1 MKKTYEYSEE
11 SLKFKEEYYKN
22 PLTIEDCSKKF
33 FYGRSGFA
41 FLGYDGTQPNIKI
54 PDYLVEYVSN
64 FSYYDEIMYRKYS
77 NLIIN
82 WLYGIDSNDSSPLK
96 NDLNYVPVFKNGTLD
111 LNLPKISKIA
121 QNICLFNNY
130 KYEKLYSTI
139 VLKYGILDNLDI
151 TREETVTETYG
162 AQKNELTE
170 VHGTQTETTTNN
182 IGDSKVTSD
191 YGKQTSTGTTQPVTT
206 TTVNPAIKSTTLNK
220 TTTYDSEKAYLHDS
234 SETTT
239 DTNTVQV
246 STSIQID
253 EAKNEAYTDTVTNSA
268 RSDSSNVSRE
278 TYTDTTTDTK
288 DGYTNTVT
296 RKSREYGDAS
306 IRTVAD
312 NIKQEREIAYINL
325 LDIIY
330 KDVLD
335 VLCDYVI
342 Y

>member
-1 MKKTYEYSEE
+1 MIKTYEYSKE

-22 PLTIEDCSKKF
+22 PLTIEDCSKNF
-33 FYGRSGFA
+33 FYSRAGFA
-41 FLGYDGTQPNIKI
+41 FLGYDGTQPQIKI
-54 PDYLVEYVSN
+54 PDYLVDYVIN
-64 FSYYDEIMYRKYS
+64 FPYYDEIMYRKYS

-82 WLYGIDSNDSSPLK
+82 WLYGIDSNDSSPSK
-96 NDLNYVPVFKNGTLD
+96 NALNYIPVFKNGTLD
-111 LNLPKISKIA
+111 LNVPKISKIA

-139 VLKYGILDNLDI
+139 ILKYGILDNLDI

-170 VHGTQTETTTNN
+170 VHGTQTQSTTNS
-182 IGDSKVTSD
+182 IGSNTVKTD
-191 YGKQTSTGTTQPVTT
+191 YGKQSSTATTQPVTT
-206 TTVNPAIKSTTLNK
+206 TTTNPATHSTTINK
-220 TTTYDSEKAYLHDS
+220 STTYDSETAYLKDS
-234 SETTT
+234 TEVTT

-246 STSIQID
+246 STGLQTDNAIND
-253 EAKNEAYTDTVTNSA
+253 AYSDTVTNGA
-268 RSDSSNVSRE
+268 REDSSNVSRE

-306 IRTVAD
+306 VRTVAD

-335 VLCDYVI
+335 VLCDYYVQ
-342 Y
+342 

>member
-1 MKKTYEYSEE
+1 MKKENSLTTSQ
-11 SLKFKEEYYKN
+11 LKFKNEYYKN
-22 PLTIEDCSKKF
+22 PYMCEDINMAWS
-33 FYGRSGFA
+33 YSTS
-41 FLGYDGTQPNIKI
+41 FLGYDVNHPA
-54 PDYLVEYVSN
+54 PDYLQNYVAN
-64 FSYYDEIMYRKYS
+64 FEAFDYIFLSSKYS
-77 NLIIN
+77 NLPINWKFTIDSVDSVVGTNIIN
-82 WLYGIDSNDSSPLK
+82 FIPSYISGTVDFNIGKWYEICRSIIAMND
-96 NDLNYVPVFKNGTLD
+96 
-111 LNLPKISKIA
+111 
-121 QNICLFNNY
+121 Y
-130 KYEKLYSTI
+130 KYSKLYSTL

-162 AQKNELTE
+162 AQRNELTE
-170 VHGTQTETTTNN
+170 QHGKQSETSTNN

-206 TTVNPAIKSTTLNK
+206 TTTNPTVKTTTLNK
-220 TTTYDSEKAYLHDS
+220 VSTYDSETAYLHDS
-234 SETTT
+234 SEVQT

-246 STSIQID
+246 STGIQTN
-253 EAKNEAYTDTVTNSA
+253 EAKADAYTDTVTNSA

-306 IRTVAD
+306 VRTVAD

-325 LDIIY
+325 LDIIF
-330 KDVLD
+330 KDVIS

>member
-1 MKKTYEYSEE
+1 MRKENSLTTSQ
-11 SLKFKEEYYKN
+11 LKFKNEYYKN
-22 PLTIEDCSKKF
+22 PYLCEDINMAWS
-33 FYGRSGFA
+33 YSTG
-41 FLGYDGTQPNIKI
+41 FLGYDENYPA
-54 PDYLVEYVSN
+54 PDYLQDYVHN
-64 FSYYDEIMYRKYS
+64 FETFDYIFLSSKYS
-77 NLIIN
+77 KLPINWKFTIDSADSVIGKNIIN
-82 WLYGIDSNDSSPLK
+82 FIPSYISGTVDFNIGKWYAICRSIIAMND
-96 NDLNYVPVFKNGTLD
+96 
-111 LNLPKISKIA
+111 
-121 QNICLFNNY
+121 Y
-130 KYEKLYSTI
+130 KYSKLYSTI

-162 AQKNELTE
+162 TQRNELTE
-170 VHGTQTETTTNN
+170 VHGTQIESTTNN

-206 TTVNPAIKSTTLNK
+206 TTTNPTVKTTTLNK
-220 TTTYDSEKAYLHDS
+220 VSTYDSETAYLHDS
-234 SETTT
+234 SEVQT

-246 STSIQID
+246 STGIQSD
-253 EAKNEAYTDTVTNSA
+253 EAKTDAHTDTVTNSA

-306 IRTVAD
+306 VRTVAD

-325 LDIIY
+325 LEIIF
-330 KDVLD
+330 KDVIN
-335 VLCDYVI
+335 VLCDHVI